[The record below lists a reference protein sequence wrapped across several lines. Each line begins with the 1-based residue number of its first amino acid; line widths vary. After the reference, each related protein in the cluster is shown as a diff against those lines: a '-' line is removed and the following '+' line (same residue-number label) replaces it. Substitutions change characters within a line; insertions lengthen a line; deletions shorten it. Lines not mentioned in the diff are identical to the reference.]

1 MDRHDALP
9 DLRVH
14 TCGWWGFFGSGPLIR
29 PLGMVSLKESCL
41 LLLPRHKHKGYFCRV
56 FRGDFGT
63 TEDSPDPAHRRP
75 GRSLPAPPAYLYV
88 GDSLNCR
95 TVF

>member
-1 MDRHDALP
+1 MDRHDSLP

-56 FRGDFGT
+56 LEAISGLLRIRQT
-63 TEDSPDPAHRRP
+63 QHTAVLA
-75 GRSLPAPPAYLYV
+75 GRSLRRQ
-88 GDSLNCR
+88 R
-95 TVF
+95 TST